1 MKSSLLACL
10 LLLLPVAAFGDKA
23 TVILKVRGCDYFLA
37 DGLRGIYL
45 LEWYGGYDP
54 NRGDTIIGEIGS
66 YGFKTVFYLGKDRE
80 GRVYVEDY
88 DLSKSDALEKL
99 AEKCE

>member
-1 MKSSLLACL
+1 MKSALLACL
-10 LLLLPVAAFGDKA
+10 MPLLPIAAFGDKA
-23 TVILKVRGCDYFLA
+23 TVVLKVQGCDYFLA
-37 DGLRGIYL
+37 DGPRGNYL

-54 NRGDTIIGEIGS
+54 SRGDTIIGEIGS
-66 YGFKTVFYLGKDRE
+66 YGFKTVFYLEKDRE

-88 DLSKSDALEKL
+88 DLSKSDALGKL